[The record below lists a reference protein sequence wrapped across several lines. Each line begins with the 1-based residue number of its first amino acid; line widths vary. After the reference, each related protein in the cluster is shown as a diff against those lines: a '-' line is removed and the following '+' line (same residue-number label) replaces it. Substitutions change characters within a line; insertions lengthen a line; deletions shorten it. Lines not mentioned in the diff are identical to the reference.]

1 MDNFFLLV
9 LLEPPKSSSHGDKVK
24 YSLIRVDMD
33 PSNKE
38 LFLKQPNQLLFL
50 MPAPANSLKDLS
62 LNMKLVM
69 FHHSSLLN
77 HKEPKVM
84 ELLMILL
91 LSKKLLM
98 LLSTQRLFTSQLV
111 TTSLPQ
117 LFSCLLA
124 QDLLVKL
131 GQLSPLVDLT
141 SDLNHLPK

>member
-9 LLEPPKSSSHGDKVK
+9 LLEPPKSSSNGDKVK
-24 YSLIRVDMD
+24 YLLIRVDMD

-38 LFLKQPNQLLFL
+38 LFPKQPNQLLFL
-50 MPAPANSLKDLS
+50 MPALANSLKDPS

-77 HKEPKVM
+77 HRELKGM

-117 LFSCLLA
+117 LFSSLLA

-131 GQLSPLVDLT
+131 GQLSLPVDLT
-141 SDLNHLPK
+141 SDLNHPPK